1 MLRTAPMAPGLG
13 GADNSLS
20 RAIYCLQTMVS
31 QSVSGAFAGAIA
43 CYGAVRFVEGQ
54 KWVRQRRGMRWMAP
68 SAAALVAAYFSS
80 KVRAPPPSSRHISRL
95 APSASQHAR
104 TIPFA
109 HPPSAYAPPC
119 VADRSAPCA

>member
-1 MLRTAPMAPGLG
+1 MAPDLG

-31 QSVSGAFAGAIA
+31 QSVSGAFAGAVA

-54 KWVRQRRGMRWMAP
+54 KWLRQRRGMRWMAP

-80 KVRAPPPSSRHISRL
+80 KVRAPPPPSSRTWHAL
-95 APSASQHAR
+95 PSVS
-104 TIPFA
+104 
-109 HPPSAYAPPC
+109 
-119 VADRSAPCA
+119 